1 MGKPD
6 SQISDL
12 EKRRRMCNC
21 CKKRKRQQRAIN
33 KRTASEAVLA
43 QKISE
48 SVMEH
53 KALADKY
60 YTKWKNICREAN
72 DLRCTILVQAH
83 SRKVN
88 YLERQTL
95 AVL

>member
-12 EKRRRMCNC
+12 EKRRRMRNC
-21 CKKRKRQQRAIN
+21 RKKRKRQQRAIN
-33 KRTASEAVLA
+33 KCTASEAVLV

-48 SVMEH
+48 RVMEH

-72 DLRCTILVQAH
+72 DLRRKIPVQAH

-88 YLERQTL
+88 YFERQNL

>member
-6 SQISDL
+6 LQISDL
-12 EKRRRMCNC
+12 EKKRLCNC
-21 CKKRKRQQRAIN
+21 RKKRKRQQWATN

-53 KALADKY
+53 KTLAD
-60 YTKWKNICREAN
+60 
-72 DLRCTILVQAH
+72 
-83 SRKVN
+83 
-88 YLERQTL
+88 
-95 AVL
+95 